1 MVGPITRCQE
11 TAWFTHGVDNAD
23 LVLLLDDVANAIG
36 DALGLLEEWALA
48 GTIPGQYTHD
58 LAADEAA
65 LRVLRGAGVSIL
77 SEESGYEAGRIL
89 ENASVTVVVDPVDGS
104 TNAHRGVPWWCTSL
118 CAVDNA
124 GPRVALVVDR
134 VHGTRYGAV
143 RGEGA
148 SIDGRPLRRPTTPPL
163 ASALIGLGG
172 WPPEYFGWGQYRS
185 LGAAALELCAVA
197 SGVLDGY
204 LYCHSENL
212 APWDYLGGVLIC
224 REAGAL
230 AGDASGRE
238 VCVLEHSVRRSIVA
252 AGDESLYDELVTA
265 RAGWS

>member
-1 MVGPITRCQE
+1 VQSGEVVP
-11 TAWFTHGVDNAD
+11 
-23 LVLLLDDVANAIG
+23 LLRDVANAIG
-36 DALGLLEEWALA
+36 DALAVLEDWGLA
-48 GTIPGQYTHD
+48 GTRPGQYTHD

-65 LRVLRGAGVSIL
+65 LRVLRAAGVSIL
-77 SEESGYEAGRIL
+77 SEESGYEAGRHPEHAAL
-89 ENASVTVVVDPVDGS
+89 TVVVDPVDGS

-118 CAVDNA
+118 CAVDEQ
-124 GPRVALVVDR
+124 GPLAALVVDR
-134 VHGTRYGAV
+134 VHGTRYAAV

-148 SIDGRPLRRPTTPPL
+148 TFDDQPLVRPDTPPL
-163 ASALIGLGG
+163 GSALIGLGG

-204 LYCHSENL
+204 LYCHRENL

-230 AGDASGRE
+230 AGDAGGRE
-238 VCVLEHSVRRSIVA
+238 VCVLEHSERRSIVA
-252 AGDESLYDELVTA
+252 AGDASLYDQLVAA
-265 RAGWS
+265 RARW